1 MGLQSLLRHLDSE
14 PPILSIAL
22 GEMTEARNLLLLL
35 LSSVSVKESDKDG
48 PPIPNLPS
56 KALTATTVTK
66 PPPIQ
71 SVQTF
76 DAQLVIGSKDES
88 LRKAAN
94 LFKATAVTME
104 ESRLHREQY
113 WANAL
118 KIRKDNWGLLPA
130 PLPFGSFLGKGA
142 DKTSSDFLVSFGMEE
157 CQSHARSLLGCFTEP
172 AHSTGDI
179 QTQSNWA
186 YGNLR

>member
-1 MGLQSLLRHLDSE
+1 ML
-14 PPILSIAL
+14 LSIAL

-35 LSSVSVKESDKDG
+35 LSSVSAKESDKDG
-48 PPIPNLPS
+48 PLIPNLPP

-76 DAQLVIGSKDES
+76 DAQLVVGSKDES

-94 LFKATAVTME
+94 LFKATAATME
-104 ESRLHREQY
+104 ESRLHGEQY

-130 PLPFGSFLGKGA
+130 PLPFGSFMGKGA

-157 CQSHARSLLGCFTEP
+157 CQFHECLLSEWLIESVPSSRDVQTKSNRS
-172 AHSTGDI
+172 
-179 QTQSNWA
+179 
-186 YGNLR
+186 YGNLW

>member
-1 MGLQSLLRHLDSE
+1 
-14 PPILSIAL
+14 
-22 GEMTEARNLLLLL
+22 MTEARNLLLLL
-35 LSSVSVKESDKDG
+35 LSSASAKEPNKDG
-48 PPIPNLPS
+48 PPIPNLPP

-94 LFKATAVTME
+94 LFKTTAATMD
-104 ESRLHREQY
+104 ESRLHGEQY

-157 CQSHARSLLGCFTEP
+157 CQFHVHSLPECLIEP
-172 AHSTGDI
+172 TPSSRDV
-179 QTQSNWA
+179 QSQSNRP
-186 YGNLR
+186 YGHLW

>member
-1 MGLQSLLRHLDSE
+1 MQCAYSYLLLH
-14 PPILSIAL
+14 SIAL

-35 LSSVSVKESDKDG
+35 LSSVSAKESDKDN
-48 PPIPNLPS
+48 PPIPNLPP

-88 LRKAAN
+88 LRKAAS
-94 LFKATAVTME
+94 LFKATAATME
-104 ESRLHREQY
+104 GSRLHGEQY

-157 CQSHARSLLGCFTEP
+157 CQFCVHSLLGYLIEP
-172 AHSTGDI
+172 ILSTCDV
-179 QTQSNWA
+179 QT
-186 YGNLR
+186 

>member
-1 MGLQSLLRHLDSE
+1 
-14 PPILSIAL
+14 
-22 GEMTEARNLLLLL
+22 MTEARNLLLLL
-35 LSSVSVKESDKDG
+35 LSSVSAKESDKDG
-48 PPIPNLPS
+48 PLIPNLPP

-71 SVQTF
+71 SIQTF
-76 DAQLVIGSKDES
+76 DAQLVVGSKDES

-94 LFKATAVTME
+94 LFKTTATTMG
-104 ESRLHREQY
+104 ESRLHGEQY

-130 PLPFGSFLGKGA
+130 PLPFGSFMGKGA

-157 CQSHARSLLGCFTEP
+157 CQFHECLLSEWLIESVPSSRDVQTKSNRS
-172 AHSTGDI
+172 
-179 QTQSNWA
+179 
-186 YGNLR
+186 YGNLW

>member
-1 MGLQSLLRHLDSE
+1 
-14 PPILSIAL
+14 
-22 GEMTEARNLLLLL
+22 MTEAKDLLSLLLPT
-35 LSSVSVKESDKDG
+35 VSTKESDKQN
-48 PPIPNLPS
+48 PQVQNLPP
-56 KALTATTVTK
+56 KTLTATTVSN

-76 DAQLVIGSKDES
+76 DTQLVIGSKDES
-88 LRKAAN
+88 LRKAAG
-94 LFKATAVTME
+94 LFKATAAAME
-104 ESRLHREQY
+104 ESRLHGEQY

-157 CQSHARSLLGCFTEP
+157 CQSHVRLLLEYFIEP
-172 AHSTGDI
+172 IPSTRDL
-179 QTQSNWA
+179 QT
-186 YGNLR
+186 

>member
-1 MGLQSLLRHLDSE
+1 
-14 PPILSIAL
+14 
-22 GEMTEARNLLLLL
+22 MTEAKNLLLLL
-35 LSSVSVKESDKDG
+35 LSSISPKASDKDN
-48 PPIPNLPS
+48 PPVQNLPP
-56 KALTATTVTK
+56 KPLTATTVTN

-76 DAQLVIGSKDES
+76 DTQLVIGSKDES
-88 LRKAAN
+88 LRKAAS
-94 LFKATAVTME
+94 LFKTTADTME
-104 ESRLHREQY
+104 ESRLHGEQY

-157 CQSHARSLLGCFTEP
+157 CQSHVRLPLERFIEPVPSARDLQ
-172 AHSTGDI
+172 A
-179 QTQSNWA
+179 
-186 YGNLR
+186 

>member
-1 MGLQSLLRHLDSE
+1 MRYAWSDQSF
-14 PPILSIAL
+14 LSIAL

-35 LSSVSVKESDKDG
+35 LSSVSTKELDKDN
-48 PPIPNLPS
+48 PLVPNLPPR
-56 KALTATTVTK
+56 ALTATTVTN

-76 DAQLVIGSKDES
+76 DTQLVIGSKDES
-88 LRKAAN
+88 LRKASS
-94 LFKATAVTME
+94 LFKTTAVTME
-104 ESRLHREQY
+104 ESRLHGEQY

-157 CQSHARSLLGCFTEP
+157 CQSHVRLLLECFIEP
-172 AHSTGDI
+172 IPSTREL
-179 QTQSNWA
+179 QTQ
-186 YGNLR
+186 GNRPHGDLR